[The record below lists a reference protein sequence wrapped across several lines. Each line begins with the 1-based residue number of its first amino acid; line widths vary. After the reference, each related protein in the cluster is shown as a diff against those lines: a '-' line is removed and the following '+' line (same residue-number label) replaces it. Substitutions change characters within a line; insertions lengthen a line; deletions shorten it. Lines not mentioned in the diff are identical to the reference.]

1 MEKRELTL
9 SQHDIEKLIITV
21 RGEQVMIDRDIA
33 FVYQVEVKQM
43 NRQVKRNIERFP
55 EDFMFQLTKEEYNS
69 LRCHFGT
76 SNRRGGDR
84 RALPYAFTQ
93 QGIGMLSGLLRSEIA
108 IETNIKIMRA
118 FVGMQRFIASNAQVY
133 QRINQIEIQQLEGKL
148 WMRETDQK
156 IETILNRMQENS
168 PKMLP
173 EQLFQTGCVWDAW
186 SYISDLVRS
195 AQERIILIDNY
206 VDDRVLSMLSKRSD
220 GVSATIYTRYS
231 DSFLVDLKKHNAQYP
246 EIEFIQIPHKNH
258 DRFLTVDNEVYLLG
272 ASVKDMGI
280 GLCAITKMTI
290 SPEKLLSYMN

>member
-1 MEKRELTL
+1 MEKRDLTL

-84 RALPYAFTQ
+84 RT
-93 QGIGMLSGLLRSEIA
+93 
-108 IETNIKIMRA
+108 
-118 FVGMQRFIASNAQVY
+118 
-133 QRINQIEIQQLEGKL
+133 
-148 WMRETDQK
+148 
-156 IETILNRMQENS
+156 
-168 PKMLP
+168 
-173 EQLFQTGCVWDAW
+173 
-186 SYISDLVRS
+186 
-195 AQERIILIDNY
+195 
-206 VDDRVLSMLSKRSD
+206 
-220 GVSATIYTRYS
+220 
-231 DSFLVDLKKHNAQYP
+231 KHNAQYP

>member
-1 MEKRELTL
+1 MRNLSTVAKFAIVQPEGTVKEYLTV
-9 SQHDIEKLIITV
+9 QTEGNRNVIRK
-21 RGEQVMIDRDIA
+21 
-33 FVYQVEVKQM
+33 VKYYK

-84 RALPYAFTQ
+84 RA
-93 QGIGMLSGLLRSEIA
+93 
-108 IETNIKIMRA
+108 
-118 FVGMQRFIASNAQVY
+118 
-133 QRINQIEIQQLEGKL
+133 
-148 WMRETDQK
+148 
-156 IETILNRMQENS
+156 
-168 PKMLP
+168 
-173 EQLFQTGCVWDAW
+173 
-186 SYISDLVRS
+186 
-195 AQERIILIDNY
+195 
-206 VDDRVLSMLSKRSD
+206 
-220 GVSATIYTRYS
+220 
-231 DSFLVDLKKHNAQYP
+231 KHNAQYP

>member
-1 MEKRELTL
+1 MEKRDLTL

-84 RALPYAFTQ
+84 RA
-93 QGIGMLSGLLRSEIA
+93 
-108 IETNIKIMRA
+108 
-118 FVGMQRFIASNAQVY
+118 
-133 QRINQIEIQQLEGKL
+133 
-148 WMRETDQK
+148 
-156 IETILNRMQENS
+156 
-168 PKMLP
+168 
-173 EQLFQTGCVWDAW
+173 
-186 SYISDLVRS
+186 
-195 AQERIILIDNY
+195 
-206 VDDRVLSMLSKRSD
+206 
-220 GVSATIYTRYS
+220 
-231 DSFLVDLKKHNAQYP
+231 KHNAQYP